1 MWMVPAEIGLQQ
13 IGAAAL
19 ARLGD
24 AERLEAP
31 DRFADRRAA
40 DRQRRHQ
47 LALGRQ
53 AVAAL
58 QRGALDIVGQRFH
71 DLLAAIHRGQGGD
84 GRARAVEL
92 RPVACRR
99 DPNWSDILAVLRA
112 QTGCVKGSNQIWE
125 AAQLGRIPRRH
136 QLRCRTERPGRACK
150 PEHAASDG
158 KLQRMSGYE

>member
-19 ARLGD
+19 AGLGH

-40 DRQRRHQ
+40 DRKRRHQ
-47 LALGRQ
+47 FAFGRK

-71 DLLAAIHRGQGGD
+71 DLLAAIHRGQG
-84 GRARAVEL
+84 
-92 RPVACRR
+92 
-99 DPNWSDILAVLRA
+99 SD
-112 QTGCVKGSNQIWE
+112 
-125 AAQLGRIPRRH
+125 
-136 QLRCRTERPGRACK
+136 
-150 PEHAASDG
+150 
-158 KLQRMSGYE
+158 